1 MNDPLDVTL
10 NAKDIT
16 DMEPQMV
23 VNLYDKVRQSRSDIM
38 RQRAALEEDLEEAR
52 DANAITSHH
61 NKVQAAQITRYQ
73 IALAEVA
80 IRMIEGDLLYGDPS

>member
-1 MNDPLDVTL
+1 MNDPLDIQL

-23 VNLYDKVRQSRSDIM
+23 VNLYDKVRQSRHDLLL
-38 RQRAALEEDLEEAR
+38 QRAALEEDLEMAR
-52 DANAITSHH
+52 DANAVTIHH

-73 IALAEVA
+73 IGLAEVA
-80 IRMIEGDLLYGDPS
+80 LRMIEGDLLYGDPS